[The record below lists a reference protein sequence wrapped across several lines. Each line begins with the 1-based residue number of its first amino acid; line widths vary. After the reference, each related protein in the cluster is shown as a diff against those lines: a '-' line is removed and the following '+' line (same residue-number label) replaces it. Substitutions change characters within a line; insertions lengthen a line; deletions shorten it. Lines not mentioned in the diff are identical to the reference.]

1 MNNKENIKK
10 EFNKI
15 IKNLNAKKYNK
26 WYTLKDL
33 VIIKNISYK
42 SLKNMVK
49 EVYSKYNPQGTIR
62 REGRRYYIHYTLL
75 DAFKLKRPREMTNYS
90 YSWFSNISWS
100 TKDKYDKPFHQYLIA
115 ELKLLTPTINYIETI
130 ELDKSDKYHVHLLA
144 DAQPEELKPF
154 IEKFLNYYLDDNRNY
169 KLYCEPVHNTGSSV
183 DYLIKNPQ

>member
-1 MNNKENIKK
+1 MNNKEIIKK

-62 REGRRYYIHYTLL
+62 REGRRYYIHYSIL

-90 YSWFSNISWS
+90 YSWFSNISWA
-100 TKDKYDKPFHQYLIA
+100 TKDRYDKPFHQYLIA

-130 ELDKSDKYHVHLLA
+130 ELDKSDKYHVHLLS

-154 IEKFLNYYLDDNRNY
+154 IEKFLNYYLDDNGNY
-169 KLYCEPVHNTGSSV
+169 KLYCERIHNIGSSV